1 MVVTI
6 PLPHTCVGPL
16 ELGPKNM
23 VIGVPLMVVGIPD
36 PQTALGIG
44 ALLDVALLE
53 HGGQGLL
60 VG

>member
-1 MVVTI
+1 MVVTM
-6 PLPHTCVGPL
+6 PFPQTCVGPL

-23 VIGVPLMVVGIPD
+23 VTGVPLIVVGIPD
-36 PQTALGIG
+36 PQTAVATGE
-44 ALLDVALLE
+44 LLDVALFE